1 MFYSYVTDYQ
11 YSSSRASSQPSSQ
24 ASKPTDSL
32 GLKTLAYEVYII
44 YSYVMLLCAAVPPTR
59 EQTSKMVKFG
69 VSSEKLASAQDAA
82 IESTSTSIEVLLLCQ
97 GTGVIAISATYI
109 YIHIIYIYYIYMC
122 VYVCVCVSTMNKTQ
136 QDHQSLHVRQKHTAV
151 KKSSWIAKFVAASG
165 VLCAKTSWH
174 FFGHAQDW
182 NRTCRPVTKI
192 AFPSSA
198 AETPFLN
205 HQHCALIHCSS
216 MFAPTND
223 RRKTVDV
230 ACLAAQAQSLN
241 SFSHFFPGDFMA

>member
-11 YSSSRASSQPSSQ
+11 YSSSRASSQPSSQPSSQ

-109 YIHIIYIYYIYMC
+109 YIYILYIYIIMYIC
-122 VYVCVCVSTMNKTQ
+122 VCTYVCVSTMNKTQ

-174 FFGHAQDW
+174 FFGHAQD
-182 NRTCRPVTKI
+182 
-192 AFPSSA
+192 
-198 AETPFLN
+198 
-205 HQHCALIHCSS
+205 
-216 MFAPTND
+216 
-223 RRKTVDV
+223 
-230 ACLAAQAQSLN
+230 
-241 SFSHFFPGDFMA
+241 